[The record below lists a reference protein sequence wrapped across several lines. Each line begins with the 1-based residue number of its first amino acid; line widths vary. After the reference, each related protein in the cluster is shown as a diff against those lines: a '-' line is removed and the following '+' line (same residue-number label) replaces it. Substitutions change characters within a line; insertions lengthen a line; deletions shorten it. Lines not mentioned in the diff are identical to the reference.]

1 MDKFWVVRDGERVGP
16 FDETEILRSYES
28 GALRADD
35 LLVAEEGGRGARI
48 AEVFDQLRRDILTS
62 PDLTL
67 EDFEPAPSSGPV
79 SVPAPLGPAPD
90 DLPAALPGRP
100 PALPYWV
107 LVGLVAA
114 ALAAAAVLIVIF
126 VF

>member
-16 FDETEILRSYES
+16 FDESEILRSYES

-35 LLVAEEGGRGARI
+35 LLVAEDGGVGARI
-48 AEVFDQLRRDILTS
+48 GEVFDQLRRDILTS

-67 EDFEPAPSSGPV
+67 EDIELEPAPA
-79 SVPAPLGPAPD
+79 PAPREPAPD
-90 DLPAALPGRP
+90 SRPATLPGRP
-100 PALPYWV
+100 PAPPYWI

-114 ALAAAAVLIVIF
+114 ALAVAAVLIVMF
-126 VF
+126 LF

>member
-16 FDETEILRSYES
+16 FDESEILRSYES

-35 LLVAEEGGRGARI
+35 LLVAEDGGVGARI
-48 AEVFDQLRRDILTS
+48 GEVFDQLRRDILTS

-67 EDFEPAPSSGPV
+67 VDIELEPAAAPASAPREPAPSER
-79 SVPAPLGPAPD
+79 
-90 DLPAALPGRP
+90 PAALPGRP
-100 PALPYWV
+100 STPPYWM

-114 ALAAAAVLIVIF
+114 ALAVAAVLIVMF
-126 VF
+126 LF